1 MRLDDG
7 VSAQMEFPLTGYLRR
22 IRLDSAPALD
32 WEGLGQLHHAQFF
45 AIPFENLDIQLGLP
59 IKLDTRSL
67 VEKLIHS
74 RRGGYCFE
82 LNGLLLMA
90 LETLGFNA
98 RPLLARV
105 HLNDPPSGRTH
116 QINAVQLG
124 SETWLVDAGFGAGGP
139 RFPMLLKDG
148 WTRMQN
154 GFGFRILKKD
164 PYGWIVQSWE
174 SSWKDSYSFEEGWVS
189 GPDIEV
195 ANFYTSHSSQSH
207 FTTMRT
213 VSKPTAGGRIGL
225 QNQVLT
231 IIEGDSKQVSEVVE
245 SETLSLLA
253 SEFGIDLA
261 VRFSD
266 FIPVRN

>member
-1 MRLDDG
+1 
-7 VSAQMEFPLTGYLRR
+7 MEFPLTDYLQR
-22 IRLDSAPALD
+22 IGLDSAPAPD
-32 WEGLGQLHHAQFF
+32 WEGLRHLHHAQFF
-45 AIPFENLDIQLGLP
+45 SIPFENLDIQLGQL
-59 IKLDTRSL
+59 IKLDSRSL
-67 VEKLIHS
+67 IDKLIYKQ
-74 RRGGYCFE
+74 RGGYCFE

-90 LETLGFNA
+90 LEALGFSA

-116 QINAVQLG
+116 QVNAVQLG

-139 RFPMLLKDG
+139 RFPLLMEDG
-148 WTRMQN
+148 WSHRQD
-154 GFGFRILKKD
+154 GFGFRVLQND
-164 PYGWIVQSWE
+164 CYGWIVQSWE

-195 ANFYTSHSSQSH
+195 ANFYTSHSPQSH

-213 VSKPTAGGRIGL
+213 VSKPTGNGRISL

-231 IIEGDSKQVSEVVE
+231 TLNGDSKQVREVEE
-245 SETLSLLA
+245 SETLDVLA
-253 SEFGIDLA
+253 REFGIDLP

-266 FIPVRN
+266 FIRVSG

>member
-1 MRLDDG
+1 
-7 VSAQMEFPLTGYLRR
+7 MEFPLADYLHRVG
-22 IRLDSAPALD
+22 LDPAPTPD
-32 WEGLGQLHHAQFF
+32 REGLGQLHHAQFF
-45 AIPFENLDIQLGLP
+45 AIPFENLDIQLGQS
-59 IKLDTRSL
+59 IKLDSRTL
-67 VEKLIHS
+67 VEKLIYR

-90 LETLGFNA
+90 LETLGFRA

-105 HLNDPPSGRTH
+105 HMSDPPSGRTH
-116 QINAVQLG
+116 QVNAVQLG

-148 WTRMQN
+148 WTRMQD
-154 GFGFRILKKD
+154 GFGFRILRKD

-174 SSWKDSYSFEEGWVS
+174 SSWKDSYSFEKNRVS
-189 GPDIEV
+189 GPEIEV
-195 ANFYTSHSSQSH
+195 ANYYTSHSRQSH

-213 VSKPTAGGRIGL
+213 VSKPTVGGRISL

-231 IIEGDSKQVSEVVE
+231 IIQGDSKQVREVDE
-245 SETLSLLA
+245 SETLSVLA
-253 SEFGIDLA
+253 NEFGLDLA

-266 FIPVRN
+266 FIPLKD

>member
-1 MRLDDG
+1 MLKMD
-7 VSAQMEFPLTGYLRR
+7 FPLTDYLQR
-22 IRLDSAPALD
+22 IGLDSAPAPD
-32 WEGLGQLHHAQFF
+32 WEGLRQLHHAQFF
-45 AIPFENLDIQLGLP
+45 AIPFENLDIQLGQP
-59 IKLDTRSL
+59 IRLDSRTL
-67 VEKLIHS
+67 IEKLIY
-74 RRGGYCFE
+74 RQRGGYCFE

-90 LETLGFNA
+90 LETLGFRA

-116 QINAVQLG
+116 QLNAVQLG

-139 RFPMLLKDG
+139 RFPMLMKDG
-148 WTRMQN
+148 WSQIQD
-154 GFGFRILKKD
+154 GFGFRVLKQD

-195 ANFYTSHSSQSH
+195 ANFYTSHPPQSH

-213 VSKPTAGGRIGL
+213 VSKPTAGGRISL

-231 IIEGDSKQVSEVVE
+231 IIEGDSKQMFEVEE
-245 SETLSLLA
+245 SETLSVLA
-253 SEFGIDLA
+253 REFGLDLV

-266 FIPVRN
+266 FKPVRD